1 MKITILGTGYVGLV
15 SGICLAVKGHVVTCV
30 DKNESIVKSLRCGKA
45 TIFENGIDNVLSS
58 AIDQKN
64 FFVTSDL
71 NKALEGVEAVIIA
84 VGTPYANGQIDLTYL
99 LEASRQIG
107 GYILNNDQYLTVII
121 KSTVIPG
128 TTDTLVREEIEK
140 ISKKKLG
147 EFGLGMNPEFLR
159 EGNAINDFMFPDR
172 IVLGYEDNKTLSILE
187 KIYAPWNSE
196 KIKVNTRTA
205 ELIKYAN
212 NSLLATQIS
221 AINEIANFANKMGN
235 INMQDVVKGIHLDK
249 RWNPITNDKRLN
261 PEILNYLKPGCGFGG
276 SCFTKDIQAIK
287 SQGEKLDLPMS
298 IMNAVL
304 DVNSNQPY
312 RIIENI
318 KKNVGELKQKKILI
332 LGLAFK
338 PGTDD
343 VRESPSLKI
352 IKDLIKKEAKI
363 YAHDPVATKN
373 FIDSLGSI
381 STKIEFI
388 ENWQTI
394 LNQIEIIILVTP
406 WEEYFSLIDCK
417 IDDKVIF
424 DARRALPSD
433 KISKAK
439 YLSI

>member
-1 MKITILGTGYVGLV
+1 MKITIIGTGYVGLV

-30 DKNESIVKSLRCGKA
+30 DKNESIVKSLRSGKA
-45 TIFENGIDNVLSS
+45 TIFENGIEKVLSS

-71 NKALEGVEAVIIA
+71 NKALEGVEVVIIA
-84 VGTPYANGQIDLTYL
+84 VGTPYANGKIDLTYL
-99 LEASRQIG
+99 LEATRQIG
-107 GYILNNDQYLTVII
+107 SYILNNEQYLTVVI

-128 TTDTLVREEIEK
+128 TTDTVVREEIEK

-159 EGNAINDFMFPDR
+159 EGDAINDFMFPDR
-172 IVLGYEDNKTLSILE
+172 IVLGYEDYKTLSILE
-187 KIYAPWNSE
+187 EIYAPWDSE

-221 AINEIANFANKMGN
+221 AVNEIANFANKMGD

-249 RWNPITNDKRLN
+249 RWNPIINKKRLN

-287 SQGEKLDLPMS
+287 SQGEKLDLPMG

-304 DVNSNQPY
+304 DVNSNQPH
-312 RIIENI
+312 RIIEII
-318 KKNVGELKQKKILI
+318 KKNVDDIKQKNILI

-352 IKDLIKKEAKI
+352 IEDLIKKEANI
-363 YAHDPVATKN
+363 YAHDPVAEKN
-373 FIDSLGSI
+373 FINTLGSK

-388 ENWQTI
+388 KDWQSI

-406 WEEYFSLIDCK
+406 WEEYLSLIDYN
-417 IDDKVIF
+417 IDDKIIF

-433 KISKAK
+433 QISKAK